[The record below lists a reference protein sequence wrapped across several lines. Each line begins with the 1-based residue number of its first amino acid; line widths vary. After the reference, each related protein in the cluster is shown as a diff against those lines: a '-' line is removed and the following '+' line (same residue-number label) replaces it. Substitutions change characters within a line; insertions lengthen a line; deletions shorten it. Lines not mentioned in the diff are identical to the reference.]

1 MYIVDRIEGAFVVCE
16 REDKSF
22 VDLKKSLFPDN
33 VKTGDV
39 VYEENGRYL
48 INQKETEKR
57 SKRIGKLMDSLWE
70 D

>member
-1 MYIVDRIEGAFVVCE
+1 MYIVDRIEGPFVVCE

>member
-1 MYIVDRIEGAFVVCE
+1 MYIVDRIEGTFVVCE

-33 VKTGDV
+33 VKAGDV
-39 VYEENGRYL
+39 VYEEKGRYL
-48 INQKETEKR
+48 INQKETEQR
-57 SKRIGKLMDSLWE
+57 SKRISKLMDSLWE